1 MSKARDL
8 GSLINSTAAGKNFVI
23 NGDFNINQRNATS
36 TTSAWAFLADRWK
49 TTSFS
54 GSATWSISTI
64 AENIFS
70 NQTSNKAIR
79 ITSSSSS
86 NDHGFQQS
94 MEDVRSLAGQT
105 VTVSF
110 WARSSGTSYTV
121 DLVELMQYFG
131 SGGSANV
138 YTYGSTSGK
147 TITSSW
153 SRLSFNITLPSI
165 SGKTIGPGNYLN
177 LRIDPVTVLPS
188 GEWIEI
194 THVQLEAG
202 SSATAFSLSSGDIQG
217 ELAKCQ
223 RYYQRMSGAG
233 SGVIGSKNN
242 ATTTYFI
249 VPLKVNMRSAP
260 SMASSAVGELVLSAL
275 NGSTTYAATSFSSN
289 RSSPWSASFGI
300 GQGTSDGGTGDAG
313 ILLLDSANGWV
324 EFSAEL

>member
-177 LRIDPVTVLPS
+177 L
-188 GEWIEI
+188 
-194 THVQLEAG
+194 
-202 SSATAFSLSSGDIQG
+202 
-217 ELAKCQ
+217 
-223 RYYQRMSGAG
+223 
-233 SGVIGSKNN
+233 
-242 ATTTYFI
+242 
-249 VPLKVNMRSAP
+249 
-260 SMASSAVGELVLSAL
+260 
-275 NGSTTYAATSFSSN
+275 
-289 RSSPWSASFGI
+289 
-300 GQGTSDGGTGDAG
+300 
-313 ILLLDSANGWV
+313 
-324 EFSAEL
+324 